1 MCLVTAR
8 KTVFRK
14 TSPYGPF
21 AAVMLLA
28 SSSLMCAQS
37 SQPSVCNMDSDG
49 FCVAGTVQAAPV
61 LSPVPQNK
69 LQVES
74 SPAPQNKL
82 QVESSPAP
90 QNKLQVE
97 FRNDLLRIDAENA
110 TLRDTLKAVSA
121 RTGAE
126 IQFPAGG
133 LEERVFV
140 HLGPASPRDVLS
152 QLLNGVPFN
161 YVILSSASEP
171 SGITRLILSRAS
183 VDRENATSEA
193 PALPANGSAATQLY
207 GASFGVDPDAPAA
220 ELAPS
225 QAPGATVA
233 PGATPVANWIHTDG
247 PKLSGEYLDQMQKN
261 QIQQEQQQFAQ
272 EEQQQRQQ
280 RQQPSQNS
288 PPQ

>member
-8 KTVFRK
+8 KTVFRQ

-82 QVESSPAP
+82 QVE
-90 QNKLQVE
+90 

-133 LEERVFV
+133 LEERIFV
-140 HLGPASPRDVLS
+140 HLGPASPRDALS

-183 VDRENATSEA
+183 VDRESATSEA
-193 PALPANGSAATQLY
+193 PALPANGSAATRLY

-225 QAPGATVA
+225 QAPSATVA

-247 PKLSGEYLDQMQKN
+247 PKLSGEYLDQMQKS

-280 RQQPSQNS
+280 QQQPSQNS